1 MMSSLIRRTLT
12 PPALALLGLCALPA
26 PAVAQ
31 EGRPTPQPAV
41 PATVAQVIDEAEA
54 EPAAAVETAA
64 APEPVDLNGRRPVGD
79 EQVVLSFKDV
89 SVEDTIPFI
98 VEATGKVVMP
108 VNITTLKAKKITLV
122 NDRPID
128 RTQAL
133 DLLFQA
139 FQLNDVGVIET
150 DQHVIIAV
158 LSEMPRHSPPVIGP
172 DEDIM
177 SFTNLGAIVTK
188 IFAVENTDAENIA
201 DQLQDTLPDHAS
213 MSVDANSNQIIV
225 TGDVALCQRLGQ
237 LIRELDRNYIKIK
250 TETFRLAYAD
260 ASEIAANILDLFE
273 DTGTT
278 ATRSPRSAG
287 VDRRRMS
294 PSQRRQAAAAAA
306 QARTAEATIGPTVEL
321 RVTVNVQQ
329 NSVTVSGEPSVVEE
343 IAKLINESWDLPR
356 PEATKK
362 VYHLQYTDPIKM
374 RDMLQELLGEAAG
387 GGGGA
392 RRTRA
397 PGGATGQ
404 RTDVAEAIGG
414 IYQIQA
420 YPDSNSLVVICKTE
434 ESFDFLDSL
443 IMDLDQPVYPG
454 IPVVV
459 ELKHAD
465 AEQVADQVNA
475 IFAPAGARVDIQRR
489 DTGLQGIDIGGPAG
503 DTTSAGGTTTGR
515 EGEQGGT
522 ITFPWQQG
530 RQAEDETPESP
541 LIGRIRVVPIHR
553 QNAVMILAAPEYREA
568 VRDIITEDLD
578 KPARQVMIAAI
589 IAEVVLSDEL
599 SLGLR
604 WGSSLPVT
612 PGDNRLGASASL
624 ESVIDNPLSGIFDQG
639 TLTITSN
646 LTVILDALA
655 KKTKFRI
662 LQDPVVFTADNQE
675 AAFFQGQDV
684 PIQQSTQG
692 NQGFVTQSFQY
703 QAVGIGLN
711 ARPRITKEGDVDMEI
726 NLVISNIN
734 VAATAAANAEAAPFL
749 DRRETTTQV
758 IVKDG
763 QTIVISGILKDEESR
778 VTRKFPLL
786 GDIPLIGALFTS
798 ISNETTRTELLA
810 FVTPYVVE
818 TPDENDVN
826 FNERARQRLE
836 NLSKSLKEQEAQQKN
851 LHEEIRKRLLQP
863 QIDKGRLPP
872 DALDQP
878 ADQPSQG

>member
-1 MMSSLIRRTLT
+1 
-12 PPALALLGLCALPA
+12 
-26 PAVAQ
+26 
-31 EGRPTPQPAV
+31 
-41 PATVAQVIDEAEA
+41 
-54 EPAAAVETAA
+54 
-64 APEPVDLNGRRPVGD
+64 
-79 EQVVLSFKDV
+79 
-89 SVEDTIPFI
+89 
-98 VEATGKVVMP
+98 
-108 VNITTLKAKKITLV
+108 
-122 NDRPID
+122 
-128 RTQAL
+128 
-133 DLLFQA
+133 
-139 FQLNDVGVIET
+139 
-150 DQHVIIAV
+150 
-158 LSEMPRHSPPVIGP
+158 
-172 DEDIM
+172 
-177 SFTNLGAIVTK
+177 VTK

-201 DQLQDTLPDHAS
+201 ERLQDTLPDHATVA
-213 MSVDANSNQIIV
+213 VDANSNQILV
-225 TGDVALCQRLGQ
+225 TAHVGLCQRLGH
-237 LIRELDRNYIKIK
+237 LIEELDRNYIKVK
-250 TETFRLAYAD
+250 TQTFRLAYAD
-260 ASEIAANILDLFE
+260 ASEIASNILDLFE
-273 DTGTT
+273 DTGTST
-278 ATRSPRSAG
+278 TTRSTGSRAQ
-287 VDRRRMS
+287 DRRRMT
-294 PSQRRQAAAAAA
+294 PEQRRRQGAA
-306 QARTAEATIGPTVEL
+306 QQRTTEATVGPTVEL

-329 NSVTVSGEPSVVEE
+329 NSVTVSGEPAVVEE
-343 IAKLINESWDLPR
+343 IASLIEEAWDLPR
-356 PEATKK
+356 PETTKK
-362 VYHLQYTDPIKM
+362 VYHLKYTDPIKM

-387 GGGGA
+387 GGGIA

-397 PGGATGQ
+397 PGGQTGQ
-404 RTDVAEAIGG
+404 RADVSEAIGG

-434 ESFDFLDSL
+434 ESFNFLDSL
-443 IMDLDQPVYPG
+443 ITDLDQPVYPG

-489 DTGLQGIDIGGPAG
+489 DTGLQGIEIGGPAG
-503 DTTSAGGTTTGR
+503 GTGDAGGATGR
-515 EGEQGGT
+515 EGEEGGT

-541 LIGRIRVVPIHR
+541 LIGKIRVVPIHR
-553 QNAVMILAAPEYREA
+553 QNAVMILAAPEYRDA
-568 VRDIITEDLD
+568 VREIIMEDLD

-599 SLGLR
+599 ALGLR
-604 WGSSLPVT
+604 WGNNLPIL
-612 PGDNRLGASASL
+612 PADNRLGGTAAL
-624 ESVIDNPLSGIFDQG
+624 ESTIDNPLSGIFDTG

-655 KKTKFRI
+655 QKTKFRI

-675 AAFFQGQDV
+675 ASFFQGQDV
-684 PIQQSTQG
+684 PIQQAVQG
-692 NQGFVTQSFQY
+692 NQGFVTQSFEY

-734 VAATAAANAEAAPFL
+734 VAATAAASAESAPFF

-758 IVKDG
+758 IVQDG

-798 ISNETTRTELLA
+798 IDNETTRTELLA

-836 NLSKSLKEQEAQQKN
+836 DISKSLKEQEAEQEDLPEQ
-851 LHEEIRKRLLQP
+851 IRKRLLQP
-863 QIDKGRLPP
+863 AIDKGRIPA

-878 ADQPSQG
+878 ADESGEG